1 MVQGI
6 NLFRAR
12 VAGTP
17 QIQSDPSR
25 KCFVMVRTW
34 KRMRYNGT
42 LNVRE
47 DGGQEERT
55 LSENSSNEGSA
66 TINCRCLG

>member
-17 QIQSDPSR
+17 LSDPSR
-25 KCFVMVRTW
+25 KCFVVVRTW

-55 LSENSSNEGSA
+55 LSENSSNEGVGDDK
-66 TINCRCLG
+66 L